1 MATKFSDFSK
11 QVEKEARAEG
21 TRVVAEL
28 EAFRAHFALASQL
41 AELRKKNRLTQ
52 TELAKRSGVPQSEIS
67 RIERGHANPTV
78 STLAALAKPLKV
90 AGIAFVKKDTAL
102 P

>member
-11 QVEKEARAEG
+11 HVEKEAKAEG
-21 TRVVAEL
+21 PRAVAEF
-28 EAFRAHFALASQL
+28 EAFRAHFALANQV

-52 TELAKRSGVPQSEIS
+52 TELAKRSGIPQSEIS
-67 RIERGHANPTV
+67 RIERGHANPTL

-90 AGIAFVKKDTAL
+90 SGIAFVKRNTAL